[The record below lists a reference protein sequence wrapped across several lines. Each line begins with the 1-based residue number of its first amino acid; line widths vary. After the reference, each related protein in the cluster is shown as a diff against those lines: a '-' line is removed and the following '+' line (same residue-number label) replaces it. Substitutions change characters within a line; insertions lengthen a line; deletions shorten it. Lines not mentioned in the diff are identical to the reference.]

1 MLGLWTGDAYSGRD
15 DEIQTPE
22 LLMAGDVLRRAPSGP
37 LVDRFLIARILL
49 FAEGPFRMSK
59 QIGAVTTQGKHQQQ
73 FGIQARR
80 GDIGLYE
87 KLISIVDCL
96 IESNHLE

>member
-1 MLGLWTGDAYSGRD
+1 MLRLWPRDEHSGRD
-15 DEIQTPE
+15 DQIHTPE
-22 LLMAGDVLRRAPSGP
+22 FLMASDVLRRTPSGP
-37 LVDRFLIARILL
+37 LVDRFLIARML
-49 FAEGPFRMSK
+49 FFVEGPFRMSK
-59 QIGAVTTQGKHQQQ
+59 QIGAVTTQGKHHQQ

-80 GDIGLYE
+80 GDIGLYK